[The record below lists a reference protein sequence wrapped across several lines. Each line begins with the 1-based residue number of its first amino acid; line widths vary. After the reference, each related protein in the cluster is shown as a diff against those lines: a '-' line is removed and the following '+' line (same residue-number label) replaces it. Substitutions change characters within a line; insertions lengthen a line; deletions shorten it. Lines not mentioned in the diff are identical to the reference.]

1 MTPAVGKRPRGTM
14 SVTWFS
20 KLKLVLAVGVDDLGG
35 DLWGYHQ
42 RMSIMGEALTWRLTR
57 SQLPSPDSQIHPRQ

>member
-14 SVTWFS
+14 LVTWFS
-20 KLKLVLAVGVDDLGG
+20 RLTLVLAVGVDDLGG
-35 DLWGYHQ
+35 DLWGYRQ

-57 SQLPSPDSQIHPRQ
+57 SQLSSPDSQIHPRQ